1 MEADCHDA
9 ASWVEP
15 TYKEPASPENYRR
28 LHFYLFKCY
37 PAWGRPF
44 PTEALGLSITP
55 ILRLRCLWNLRAWYG
70 HCAQTTAREKVQT
83 KAVTQKTRVGLIGS
97 GSDLLPCLPSNPL
110 YLPQSVLAQPLRT
123 GGLSL
128 PWNVG
133 SFSLGVIS
141 AGVSNSRQL
150 SLRFF
155 CGLCDRRLCVPWHE
169 LRKISFIF
177 PVLLAPVFADTI
189 LTSNYVIWNETDPGL
204 FSAIS
209 GQSVEYSETVSQITK
224 TKI

>member
-1 MEADCHDA
+1 M
-9 ASWVEP
+9 P
-15 TYKEPASPENYRR
+15 
-28 LHFYLFKCY
+28 
-37 PAWGRPF
+37 
-44 PTEALGLSITP
+44 
-55 ILRLRCLWNLRAWYG
+55 RLR
-70 HCAQTTAREKVQT
+70 RERRSKP
-83 KAVTQKTRVGLIGS
+83 KRRHKTRVGLIGS
-97 GSDLLPCLPSNPL
+97 GSDLLTCTPSNPL
-110 YLPQSVLAQPLRT
+110 YLPQRFLAQPLRT

-141 AGVSNSRQL
+141 AGVSNSSQL

-155 CGLCDRRLCVPWHE
+155 CGLCDRLLCVPWHE
-169 LRKISFIF
+169 LRKNSFIF

-209 GQSVEYSETVSQITK
+209 GLSVEYWRLSPKLLRLKFKRGVVLCVDEMGYNWQSCTLLVE
-224 TKI
+224 